1 MFKTIT
7 IPERLKRAEMENTYL
22 KAQLTQTVAQTAY
35 IAMMSDVELPAAE
48 ESQSNAEGAEDD
60 EQMV

>member
-22 KAQLTQTVAQTAY
+22 KAQLAQTVAQTAY
-35 IAMMSDVELPAAE
+35 IAMMSDVELTAAE

-60 EQMV
+60 E